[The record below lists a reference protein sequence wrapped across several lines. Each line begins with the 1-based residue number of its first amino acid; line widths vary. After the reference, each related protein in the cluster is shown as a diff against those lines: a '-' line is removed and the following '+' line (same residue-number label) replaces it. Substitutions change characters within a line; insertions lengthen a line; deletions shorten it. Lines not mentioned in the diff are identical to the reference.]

1 MNKNDIQL
9 LHKYDRWAN
18 HSVLRAASALSTEQF
33 MRDRGGNFR
42 SVRDTLIHIFGGVN
56 GFGLPY
62 WNLPSL
68 SFAVGPSF
76 GQNYLVSFKTG
87 RLRNCAQ

>member
-42 SVRDTLIHIFGGVN
+42 SVRDTLIHIFGG
-56 GFGLPY
+56 GMDLAYPIGIFL
-62 WNLPSL
+62 LLASPSW
-68 SFAVGPSF
+68 S
-76 GQNYLVSFKTG
+76 
-87 RLRNCAQ
+87 